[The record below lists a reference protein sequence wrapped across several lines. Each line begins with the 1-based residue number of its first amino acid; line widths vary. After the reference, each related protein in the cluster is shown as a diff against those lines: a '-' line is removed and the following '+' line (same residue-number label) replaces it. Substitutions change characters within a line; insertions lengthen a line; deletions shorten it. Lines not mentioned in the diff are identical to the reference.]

1 MRLLKE
7 ISIALNKVIPVENY
21 ADYNDQF
28 YQVKANLDEEEKMV
42 LSVVQ
47 KGNEPISIL
56 VYRTGAPKKP
66 EKWDCPYQAWD
77 IYAKDLTRD
86 DVPAII
92 KLIGSYVANY
102 QKYKNYSPSYT
113 VYKRKPST
121 TGDITEKRL
130 SQRYGWWFVS
140 PIEYDYATGRE
151 LEPLSENLFDEDD
164 EDSDF
169 YDDGYDN

>member
-47 KGNEPISIL
+47 KGNEAISIL

-77 IYAKDLTRD
+77 IYPKDLTLD

-102 QKYKNYSPSYT
+102 PKYKNYSPSYT
-113 VYKRKPST
+113 VYKRKPNT

-151 LEPLSENLFDEDD
+151 LDPLPPYFFDDYED
-164 EDSDF
+164 F
-169 YDDGYDN
+169 DDDIE